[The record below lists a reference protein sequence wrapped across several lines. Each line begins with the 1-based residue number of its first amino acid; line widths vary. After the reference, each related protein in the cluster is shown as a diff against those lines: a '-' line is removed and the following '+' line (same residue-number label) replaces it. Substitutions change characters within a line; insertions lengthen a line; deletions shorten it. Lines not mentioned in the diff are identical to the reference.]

1 MRLKSVTLKNFRC
14 FQEITVD
21 FHPKMTVII
30 AENGM
35 GKTAVLDG
43 IATGFGRYFT
53 KLGKKG
59 QTLKHSDIQV
69 LEQEK
74 LAPYAAVTLET
85 DEFVWSLSR
94 KRSPASKIDMPLA
107 GTKALDDF
115 ANQLIKRQE
124 EGLTSPFPLVVY
136 YGTNRSILGEVQ
148 RRRNFKKNFA
158 PLDAL
163 DGALEPTARFK
174 AAFEWFNAME
184 DEERR
189 ERERRK
195 DFNYRLQQLQ
205 YVRSAIERVL
215 SHLPADG
222 TIQADSLP
230 VLFSNPRTETRPLR
244 FVIDQHLSTG
254 TRTLRINQLSDGYR
268 IMLGLVMDLARRQAE
283 AISFAPN
290 VSGGFGL
297 WPSIVF
303 IDEIDLHLHPRWQQ
317 VVLSQVQDVFRNT
330 QFIVTTH
337 SPQVLTSVDSKC
349 IRRLISKFDPET
361 GERQIKAE
369 PVSQQTLGVAS
380 IDVLASIMG
389 VDPIPDVLQARQLAE
404 FHALIQQNL
413 QDSAKGQA
421 LRQILVAHFGLDHSV
436 MRECERM
443 IRLQAFKLRLPVQR
457 NAAEK
462 E

>member
-14 FQEITVD
+14 FQEIMVD

-35 GKTAVLDG
+35 GKTAVLDA
-43 IATGFGRYFT
+43 IATGFGRYLT

-85 DEFVWSLSR
+85 DEFIWSLSR
-94 KRSPASKIDMPLA
+94 KRSPVSKIDMPLA

-115 ANQLIKRQE
+115 ANQLIQQQE

-136 YGTNRSILGEVQ
+136 YGTNRGILGEVQ

-189 ERERRK
+189 ERDKRK

-215 SHLPADG
+215 SHLPTDG
-222 TIQADSLP
+222 IIQADSLP
-230 VLFSNPRTETRPLR
+230 VLFNNPRTETRPLR

-268 IMLGLVMDLARRQAE
+268 TMLGLVMDLARRQAE
-283 AISFAPN
+283 AFSFAGN
-290 VSGGFGL
+290 VISGFGS
-297 WPSIVF
+297 WPSIVL
-303 IDEIDLHLHPRWQQ
+303 IDEVDLHLHPRWQQ
-317 VVLSQVQDVFRNT
+317 VVLTQLQDIFRNT

-337 SPQVLTSVDSKC
+337 SPQVLTSVPRQNIRVLEKTETSTIASIPDFSPLAHESGDALAKNMGTHREPPMALQVD
-349 IRRLISKFDPET
+349 IRRYEQLVRVGQENQPDAQDLRAKLEQVGYQFHESDLTTWRFLAASKT
-361 GERQIKAE
+361 K
-369 PVSQQTLGVAS
+369 SAS
-380 IDVLASIMG
+380 
-389 VDPIPDVLQARQLAE
+389 
-404 FHALIQQNL
+404 
-413 QDSAKGQA
+413 
-421 LRQILVAHFGLDHSV
+421 
-436 MRECERM
+436 
-443 IRLQAFKLRLPVQR
+443 
-457 NAAEK
+457 
-462 E
+462 